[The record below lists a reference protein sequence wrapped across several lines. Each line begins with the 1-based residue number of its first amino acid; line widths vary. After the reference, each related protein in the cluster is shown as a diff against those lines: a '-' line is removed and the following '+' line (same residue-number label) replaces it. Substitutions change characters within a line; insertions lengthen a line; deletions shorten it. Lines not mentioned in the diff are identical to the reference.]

1 MGEREALVW
10 TSGGYVTSLRAL
22 LATTESKWGD
32 ISLTTKA
39 RLGPGLS
46 SPHFGSKAES
56 EQERLSFQL
65 IYLLLEALGLYLL
78 SSLYVHPRWN
88 TLVGG
93 WLPRLGKDFLCEVR
107 LPQKSPAWPWSEGFC
122 LQVSPAQIVSPWVIH
137 SAPRYSLFTLTL
149 TV

>member
-1 MGEREALVW
+1 M
-10 TSGGYVTSLRAL
+10 TSLRAL

-32 ISLTTKA
+32 TSLTTKA
-39 RLGPGLS
+39 RLGPGFS

-107 LPQKSPAWPWSEGFC
+107 LPQKSPAWPKAF
-122 LQVSPAQIVSPWVIH
+122 VSRSHLPRLSVPGSYTLPQDIH
-137 SAPRYSLFTLTL
+137 CSHSH
-149 TV
+149 